1 MCVSVGVVLIKGLVD
16 QALSVY
22 LLHAY
27 DYCPNDPM
35 ICLGLAISSMGRAM
49 QRQSDNRHHLIAQVK
64 LPQLERRILG
74 SRHLTSGP
82 YCRQWHFLRDTGHS
96 ARRTGLNRRK
106 LSITLVVRF
115 NNSVRN
121 SFSAGSTTSLITPTI
136 GVGLHSLAVKH
147 YEHVLEIAERKIKI
161 NPDVCPA
168 PHKYDE

>member
-1 MCVSVGVVLIKGLVD
+1 MCVSVAVVLIKGLTRR
-16 QALSVY
+16 LSSVY

-49 QRQSDNRHHLIAQVK
+49 QRQSDNRHHLIAQVN
-64 LPQLERRILG
+64 LPQLERRIFG

-82 YCRQWHFLRDTGHS
+82 YYRQWRFLRDTGHS
-96 ARRTGLNRRK
+96 ARRTELNRTK

-115 NNSVRN
+115 SNSVRT
-121 SFSAGSTTSLITPTI
+121 SFSAGSPMLLITLTI

-147 YEHVLEIAERKIKI
+147 YEHVLDIAERKVKI
-161 NPDVCPA
+161 NPDVCPT
-168 PHKYDE
+168 P